1 MSFTSPLPDIELP
14 CTTIFDMVFDTAL
27 DTVLDTVSSTS
38 RTAITEIDTGRS
50 ATYGELRE
58 RAERVAA
65 GLMARGVGRGDVV
78 SLRLLNSVD
87 FAAGLLGI
95 ARAGAGAALLSPLLT
110 EREAAELT
118 LLASATAELTAAD
131 IAGAAVGART
141 SAAPTHP
148 RPAPEDVAV
157 IAFSSGTTGL
167 PKAVELTHAAVT
179 ANAAQFAA
187 ALAASGVQ
195 PGRRVAAPLPFSH
208 IYGLNTLLLS
218 SLAAGHH
225 VYTAARF
232 DLAQFA
238 DAHARHGIELSFIAP
253 PIALALAKSEGIDAA
268 AFAASRWMVCGAA
281 PLDEDLARA
290 VERRLG
296 TTILQGYGTTESA
309 PVTHVGIA
317 GRSNPGSIGF
327 AVPNTEFRVV
337 APGTLTDVAPG
348 QPGELVVRGPQ
359 LMRGY
364 RGDPAATE
372 RSLTHGWLRTGDLA
386 RAHRDGSVWVI
397 DRVKEVIKYRG
408 YQVAPAELEAL
419 LLTHPEVHDAAVVG
433 VRRAVDGEEVP
444 KAFVVAQGAST
455 SKAALMTWVAE
466 RVAPYKKIRDAEFV
480 ATIPRNAAGKI
491 LRRELR

>member
-1 MSFTSPLPDIELP
+1 MLFTSPLPDIELP
-14 CTTIFDMVFDTAL
+14 RTNVFDMVFGP
-27 DTVLDTVSSTS
+27 VSDTS
-38 RTAITEIDTGRS
+38 RPAITEIDTGRS
-50 ATYGELRE
+50 TTYTELRQ

-65 GLMARGVGRGDVV
+65 ELVARGVGRGDVV
-78 SLRLLNSVD
+78 VLRLPNSID
-87 FAAGLLGI
+87 FAAGVLGI
-95 ARAGAGAALLSPLLT
+95 ARSGAAAALLSPLLT

-118 LLASATAELTAAD
+118 ALAGASAELTGAD
-131 IAGAAVGART
+131 IAGATATAAADT
-141 SAAPTHP
+141 SANAPTNTSA
-148 RPAPEDVAV
+148 PAPEDLAV

-167 PKAVELTHAAVT
+167 PKAVELTHSAVT

-225 VYTAARF
+225 VHTAARF
-232 DLAQFA
+232 DIAQFA

-253 PIALALAKSEGIDAA
+253 PIALALAKNEDIDAD

-281 PLDEDLARA
+281 PLDEGLARA

-317 GRSNPGSIGF
+317 GRSNPGSIGY
-327 AVPNTEFRVV
+327 AVPNTQFRVV
-337 APGTLTDVAPG
+337 EPGTLADAAPG

-364 RGDPAATE
+364 RGDRAATE
-372 RSLTHGWLRTGDLA
+372 RSLIHGWLRTGDLA
-386 RAHRDGSVWVI
+386 RARPDGSVWII

-408 YQVAPAELEAL
+408 YQVPPAELEAL
-419 LLTHPEVHDAAVVG
+419 LLTHPGVRDAAVVG
-433 VRRAVDGEEVP
+433 VRRAADGEEVP
-444 KAFVVAQGAST
+444 KAFVVAKEAST
-455 SKAALMTWVAE
+455 SKEALMAWVAE
-466 RVAPYKKIRDAEFV
+466 RVAPYKKIRDVEFV
-480 ATIPRNAAGKI
+480 GAIPRNAAGKI

>member
-1 MSFTSPLPDIELP
+1 MPFTSPLPDIELP
-14 CTTIFDMVFDTAL
+14 RTTIFDMVFG
-27 DTVLDTVSSTS
+27 TVPRGPRAAAGGD
-38 RTAITEIDTGRS
+38 RAAITELDTGRS

-65 GLMARGVGRGDVV
+65 GLTARGLGRGDVV
-78 SLRLLNSVD
+78 ALRLPNSVD

-95 ARAGAGAALLSPLLT
+95 ARTGAAVALLNSLLT
-110 EREAAELT
+110 EREAAELA
-118 LLASATAELTAAD
+118 LLAGATAELTAAD
-131 IAGAAVGART
+131 IAGAAHTPA
-141 SAAPTHP
+141 AAPALA
-148 RPAPEDVAV
+148 PAPVPEDLAV

-187 ALAASGVQ
+187 ALAASGVR

-225 VYTAARF
+225 VHTAARF

-238 DAHARHGIELSFIAP
+238 DAHARHAIELTFIAP
-253 PIALALAKSEGIDAA
+253 PIALALAKNEGIDAA

-317 GRSNPGSIGF
+317 GRTSPGSIGF

-337 APGTLTDVAPG
+337 EPGTLADVAPG
-348 QPGELVVRGPQ
+348 RPGELVVRGPQ

-364 RGDPAATE
+364 RGDRAATE
-372 RSLTHGWLRTGDLA
+372 LSLAHGWLRTGDLA
-386 RAHRDGSVWVI
+386 RTRPDGSVWII

-408 YQVAPAELEAL
+408 YQVPPAELEAL
-419 LLTHPEVHDAAVVG
+419 LLTHPDVHDAAVVG
-433 VRRAVDGEEVP
+433 VRRAADGEEVP
-444 KAFVVAQGAST
+444 KAFVVAKGASA
-455 SKAALMTWVAE
+455 SEEALMAWVAE
-466 RVAPYKKIRDAEFV
+466 RVAPYKKIRDVAFV
-480 ATIPRNAAGKI
+480 DAIPRNAAGKI